1 MDSMDS
7 LKPAMNITID
17 QRSLNHLHRLWRSR
31 AKVLHEAAALV
42 PDGPLADKIKRA
54 AEAYGQCAEELES
67 PPARLFA
74 ALGYD
79 EPSTRPVAH
88 PSHLNPPSVCP
99 CCERNQWRNL
109 APADKPAQWT
119 CGNCGLQLLP

>member
-1 MDSMDS
+1 
-7 LKPAMNITID
+7 MNITID

-54 AEAYGQCAEELES
+54 AEAYGQCAEELET
-67 PPARLFA
+67 PPAKLFL

-79 EPSTRPVAH
+79 EQLPTATHSPSMFDSPPLTRH
-88 PSHLNPPSVCP
+88 
-99 CCERNQWRNL
+99 
-109 APADKPAQWT
+109 AQAT
-119 CGNCGLQLLP
+119 